1 MNLVQKD
8 EKVARVKTVPLVKTD
23 VQVQLVFVVKKVFAD
38 HPVKWVS
45 DKRVNRE
52 NVVSLVSPVNLVDLV
67 HPVKHVS
74 SQLYIG
80 HTGNDVIVS
89 GSGPPGLPGEDGVCT
104 QECAPQQQ
112 VSFFAGLS
120 TNCNARGEA
129 IPFDTVMTNQCQ
141 GCEGEAA
148 QGAYDGETGSFTAPV
163 DGTYVFHVN
172 VLLRI

>member
-1 MNLVQKD
+1 MFTVLVMSPWKD
-8 EKVARVKTVPLVKTD
+8 RFHSFPRPYTFKYTLLITLNRSNWWTRSTWPIWSNT
-23 VQVQLVFVVKKVFAD
+23 
-38 HPVKWVS
+38 WVL
-45 DKRVNRE
+45 NFIT
-52 NVVSLVSPVNLVDLV
+52 SLWWLQRLWL
-67 HPVKHVS
+67 HR
-74 SQLYIG
+74 L
-80 HTGNDVIVS
+80 